1 MVIGFPEVSIA
12 SGFKVPPVAKIY
24 IARVLCR
31 WNRNRGARG
40 RLSAELTGQ
49 QVIILREGT
58 SRSRGRDAQKANIV
72 AAKIIA
78 ESIKSSLGPKG
89 MDKMLVDGFGDV
101 TITNDGATI
110 LDEMEVQHPA
120 AKMLVEVAKT
130 QDDEVGDGTTTVVV
144 VAGELLKKAEELVD
158 QNIHPTVIV
167 DGYRIASARAL
178 EILDEIAI
186 KVDSNDKA
194 TLRRIAEVSLA
205 SKILADQKETM
216 SELAVNAILQVAEK
230 TPQGWKVDIDDVK
243 VEKKPGEALA
253 DTSLIKG
260 IVLDKEVVHPGM
272 PKRVENAKIAL
283 VDAPLEVEK
292 TEFEAKIN
300 IENPDQMKAFLD
312 EEESMLKG
320 MVEKVSSSGANVL
333 LCEKG
338 IDDVAQHYLAKKG
351 ILAVRRVKQSDIEK
365 LVKATGAKVVSSIDE
380 LKASD
385 LGEAGLVEERKVADD
400 KMVFVEGCKNPKA
413 VTILVRGGSER
424 LVDEAERSIHDALC
438 VVRDVVRDPRIVGG
452 GGAPEAELA
461 MRLQDY
467 SQKLSG
473 KEQLAVI
480 AFADALE
487 TVPMALAENA
497 GLDPIDI
504 MVQLRSAHEKG
515 QLWAGVDVDEG
526 KVADMKEK
534 GIIEPHG
541 VKVQVIK
548 SAAEAAGMILKIDDV
563 IAAAKS
569 KDMAGG
575 KGPGKSPEEGG
586 EEGSSEF

>member
-1 MVIGFPEVSIA
+1 MSF
-12 SGFKVPPVAKIY
+12 
-24 IARVLCR
+24 
-31 WNRNRGARG
+31 
-40 RLSAELTGQ
+40 ELNGQ
-49 QVIILREGT
+49 QVIILKEGT
-58 SRSRGRDAQKANIV
+58 SRNKGRDAFKANV
-72 AAKIIA
+72 MAAKIIS
-78 ESIKSSLGPKG
+78 ESVRSSIGPKG